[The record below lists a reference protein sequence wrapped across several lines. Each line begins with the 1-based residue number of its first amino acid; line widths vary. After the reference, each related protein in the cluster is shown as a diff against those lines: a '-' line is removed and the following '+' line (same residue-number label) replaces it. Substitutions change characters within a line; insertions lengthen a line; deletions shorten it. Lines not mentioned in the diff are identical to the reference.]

1 RETGQVV
8 RLDRGDEFV
17 RAHAREQCDAE
28 LWADTA
34 DGDEVDEQLALA
46 RRLEAVELQRVFF
59 YVRVDAQLN
68 FRTRIFEVVKG
79 RKRNAHFIADTR
91 HVDNHGSRLFGKQ
104 CAAQVCN
111 HLRRSIILTA
121 TGSSE

>member
-1 RETGQVV
+1 FRRRFGSVRSRAAFFLELNRRQRRHLFSQVDDQPFSRFLANAWNQRETGQVV

-17 RAHAREQCDAE
+17 RANAREQCDAK

-68 FRTRIFEVVKG
+68 FRTRIF
-79 RKRNAHFIADTR
+79 
-91 HVDNHGSRLFGKQ
+91 
-104 CAAQVCN
+104 
-111 HLRRSIILTA
+111 
-121 TGSSE
+121 